1 MSENGASSHSQPNTF
16 TLPLRPRVS
25 NLDATMM
32 AAAPKTATMPPV
44 GLSSPGISVEFHGDP
59 TATYDLPEVRSA
71 PADVQK
77 FQSPMRHHKRTP
89 STHFEVKETLNA
101 RSEYTGDDGDGI
113 GGNHRINQY
122 VIKQEIGRGSY
133 GAVHLA
139 TDQFGNEFAVK
150 EFSKARLRKRAQSNI
165 LRNGPRRPGGFPGRA
180 GFGAPDAPSARMTDQ
195 RAREAKDALF
205 LIREEIAIMKK
216 LNHPNLVRLIEVL
229 DDPEE
234 DSLYMVLEM
243 CKKGVVMN
251 VGLNETAT
259 PKSKEECRYWFRDL
273 ILGIEYLHS
282 QGVVHRDIK
291 PDNLLLTEDNVLKI
305 VDFGVS
311 EMFEKPENMRT
322 AKPAGSPAFLPPEL
336 CVAKHG
342 DVDGKA
348 ADIWSMGVS
357 LYCLYYGRLPFER
370 AGVLDMYEAIKTEN
384 APIPED
390 EDPQFV
396 DLMNKLLEKNPEK
409 RITMDQLR
417 EHPWVT
423 KEGEDP
429 LLSAEENCSE
439 PVEPPNAL
447 EVNHAFTRRMSHL
460 LCVMRA
466 IRKFKA
472 LLGPEGANPLSQDPV
487 QHLGGADSAS
497 TTLHPSSAA
506 EGSTKQ
512 DPLDTS
518 STSTEDEIARIIRE
532 RQEFLKANGGP
543 RGIKFKFTKPVVGQA
558 NDVTSSAPLHLGI
571 GTGAV
576 DDFAGDQQPPADFVS
591 DSPTAVEFNIYDR
604 AFDAEI
610 ERIKRSTSRKRGSG
624 GGGGVEIYHT
634 RLNSYG
640 QRHYKTAEG
649 GGEDAKVVDGDK
661 TPRSEQELAQ
671 TAQRGGRFANL
682 AAQMMEAKS
691 KENVGVPGVVGDQE
705 GQ

>member
-1 MSENGASSHSQPNTF
+1 MSENKASSHPQPKTF
-16 TLPLRPRVS
+16 TLPLRPRVN
-25 NLDATMM
+25 NLDAVMG
-32 AAAPKTATMPPV
+32 AAPRTATV
-44 GLSSPGISVEFHGDP
+44 SATNLTSPGISIEFHGDP
-59 TATYDLPEVRSA
+59 EAKPDLPSVRSA
-71 PADVQK
+71 PPDIQK
-77 FQSPMRHHKRTP
+77 FQSPIRHHKRTP
-89 STHFEVKETLNA
+89 SAHFEVKETLNA
-101 RSEYTGDDGDGI
+101 RSEYTEDDEEGI
-113 GGNHRINQY
+113 ANHRINQY
-122 VIKQEIGRGSY
+122 VIREEIGRGSY

-150 EFSKARLRKRAQSNI
+150 EFSKSRLRKRAQSNI
-165 LRNGPRRPGGFPGRA
+165 LRQGPRRIGPRFPGRA
-180 GFGAPDAPSARMTDQ
+180 GFGAPDAPSKQLSDHQ
-195 RAREAKDALF
+195 NREAQDSLF

-243 CKKGVVMN
+243 CKKGVIMK
-251 VGLNETAT
+251 VGLKETAT
-259 PKSKEECRYWFRDL
+259 PYSKEDCRCWFRDL

-370 AGVLDMYEAIKTEN
+370 DGVLDMYEAIKTDKP
-384 APIPED
+384 PIPED

-396 DLMNKLLEKNPEK
+396 DLMNRLLEKDPEK
-409 RITMDQLR
+409 RITMDKLR

-423 KEGEDP
+423 KGGEDP
-429 LLSAEENCSE
+429 LLSAEENCFDHI
-439 PVEPPNAL
+439 EPPNAL

-460 LCVMRA
+460 ICVMRA

-472 LLGPEGANPLSQDPV
+472 LLVPKAVFDSSHGVV
-487 QHLGGADSAS
+487 QPPKSID
-497 TTLHPSSAA
+497 
-506 EGSTKQ
+506 
-512 DPLDTS
+512 
-518 STSTEDEIARIIRE
+518 STSPTLRPSTPVESNPKPDLADAPSQPPTEDEVTRIIRE
-532 RQEFLKANGGP
+532 RQEFLKANGGILAGGKP
-543 RGIKFKFTKPVVGQA
+543 GIGQA
-558 NDVTSSAPLHLGI
+558 RDITETAVPHLGI
-571 GTGAV
+571 GTGGV
-576 DDFAGDQQPPADFVS
+576 DDFAGDQEPSADSVS
-591 DSPTAVEFNIYDR
+591 DSPSAAEFNIYDR
-604 AFDAEI
+604 AFDAEV
-610 ERIKRSTSRKRGSG
+610 ERIKRSTSRKKGKE
-624 GGGGVEIYHT
+624 GVEVYHT

-640 QRHYKTAEG
+640 GRHYKTTD
-649 GGEDAKVVDGDK
+649 EDEEDGKVVDGDK
-661 TPRSEQELAQ
+661 TPRSEKDLGPQAAQ
-671 TAQRGGRFANL
+671 KGHRFAEL
-682 AAQMMEAKS
+682 AAQMLMEGRK
-691 KENVGVPGVVGDQE
+691 KENVPTEGAVSAGGVGDKD